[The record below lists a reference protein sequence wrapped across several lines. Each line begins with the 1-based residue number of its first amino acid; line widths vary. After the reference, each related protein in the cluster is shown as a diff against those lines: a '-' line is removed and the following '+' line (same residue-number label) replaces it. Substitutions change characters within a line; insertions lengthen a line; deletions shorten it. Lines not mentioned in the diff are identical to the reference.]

1 MTSVAPERT
10 RGQHPNWW
18 LEEVPQTRDSRLL
31 LPQQCQLVLVKMHKV
46 QEMSNNFSNDINPF
60 HVYDKRSPASLA
72 KCRWW
77 RDDDDACD
85 AGGAGW
91 WWCKICMGHA
101 PTAPTPPHTTR
112 LASKFSCSSC
122 GGVGFASALVFSNVL
137 SCTLWDVERQRNA
150 KDGWVRKVVHDGAGW
165 SRVVEQGQFG
175 GSEDGAWH
183 RNRARYRVK
192 MRDKRQRQEPNDTK
206 WTVPAVG
213 SPSPRQNGH
222 IRSLSSP
229 LACYPYTGNYKSS

>member
-1 MTSVAPERT
+1 MFTTNVRPPRW
-10 RGQHPNWW
+10 PN
-18 LEEVPQTRDSRLL
+18 
-31 LPQQCQLVLVKMHKV
+31 
-46 QEMSNNFSNDINPF
+46 
-60 HVYDKRSPASLA
+60 A
-72 KCRWW
+72 
-77 RDDDDACD
+77 DDDETTTTPVTLVVPVD
-85 AGGAGW
+85 GGAKFAW
-91 WWCKICMGHA
+91 A
-101 PTAPTPPHTTR
+101 TPPPHTTR